1 MISPQMIQRTTLNN
15 GIRVLSEKVPGCH
28 SVSFGVW
35 VHNGSRH
42 EPAELNGISH
52 FVEHMLFKGTDRR
65 SAQAV
70 AREVD
75 SVGGLLNGFTSREYS
90 CYFVKILA
98 EKLPMAVDLL
108 GDLICHSK
116 FDLDDIEKE
125 RRVILQEIAMIED
138 SPEESIHDQFSSSF
152 WAGHSLGRPVIG
164 TPEIVGH
171 IDRQQMLD
179 FMEQRYVG
187 KNICVVAAGRLD
199 HDELVALVQESLNG
213 VPDSGTELE
222 NTAPIVTRQVEV
234 VNRDLE
240 QTHICLGFEGLPQN
254 HEDRYGT
261 YLLNTIL
268 GGNMS
273 SRLFQKVREDLG
285 LAYSV
290 YSYHHNH
297 SDAGAFLVYAGTSA
311 EGAPKVTRTILEE
324 LMRLRHEPVG
334 HDELQSAKDYLKGGM
349 LLSLESMDNRMTR
362 LAKNEI
368 FLHDVGI
375 SIEESEAMID
385 AVTLDLVQ
393 HLAESLF
400 VNDTLNL
407 QITGRVKPSDFPEV
421 DLQIV

>member
-1 MISPQMIQRTTLNN
+1 MIQRTTLNN

-28 SVSFGVW
+28 SVSLGVW
-35 VHNGSRH
+35 VNNGSRH
-42 EPAELNGISH
+42 EPAEINGISH
-52 FVEHMLFKGTDRR
+52 FVEHMLFKGTARR
-65 SAQAV
+65 SAQAI

-75 SVGGLLNGFTSREYS
+75 SVGGLLNGFTSREFS

-108 GDLICHSK
+108 GDMICNSK

-125 RRVILQEIAMIED
+125 RRVILQEIAMIDD
-138 SPEESIHDQFSSSF
+138 SPEESIHDQFTSSF

-164 TPEIVGH
+164 TPEIVGD

-179 FMEQRYVG
+179 FMGQRYGG
-187 KNICVVAAGRLD
+187 KNICVVAAGSLD
-199 HDELVALVQESLNG
+199 HKELVALVEQSLNG
-213 VPDSGTELE
+213 VPEEGVEQESTV
-222 NTAPIVTRQVEV
+222 PVVSRRIEV

-240 QTHICLGFEGLPQN
+240 QTHICLGVEGLPQN

-273 SRLFQKVREDLG
+273 SRLFQKVREELG

-297 SDAGAFLVYAGTSA
+297 SDSGAFIVYAGTSA
-311 EGAPKVTRTILEE
+311 EGAQQVTRAILDE
-324 LMRLRHEPVG
+324 LTRLRHEAVG
-334 HDELQSAKDYLKGGM
+334 YDELQSAKDYLKGGM
-349 LLSLESMDNRMTR
+349 LLSMESMDSRMTR
-362 LAKNEI
+362 LAKNEL
-368 FLHDVGI
+368 FLRNVGI

-385 AVTLDLVQ
+385 AVTVDLVQ
-393 HLAESLF
+393 HLAETLF

-407 QITGRVKPSDFPEV
+407 QITGRVKRSDFPDV
-421 DLQIV
+421 DLQIG

>member
-1 MISPQMIQRTTLNN
+1 MIQRTTLNN

-35 VHNGSRH
+35 VNNGSRH

-52 FVEHMLFKGTDRR
+52 FVEHMLFKGTSRR

-108 GDLICHSK
+108 GDLICHPR

-152 WAGHSLGRPVIG
+152 WADHPLGRPVIG

-179 FMEQRYVG
+179 FMGQRYVG
-187 KNICVVAAGRLD
+187 KNICVVGAGRLD
-199 HDELVALVQESLNG
+199 HNELVALVEQSLSG
-213 VPDSGTELE
+213 VPESGTELE
-222 NTAPIVTRQVEV
+222 ITAPIVARQVEV

-240 QTHICLGFEGLPQN
+240 QTQICLGFEGLPQN
-254 HEDRYGT
+254 HENRYGT

-273 SRLFQKVREDLG
+273 SRLFQKVREELG

-324 LMRLRHEPVG
+324 LKRLRHEPVG

-368 FLHDVGI
+368 FLRDVGL
-375 SIEESEAMID
+375 SVEESEAMID
-385 AVTLDLVQ
+385 AVTIDLVQ
-393 HLAESLF
+393 HMAESLF

-407 QITGRVKPSDFPEV
+407 LITGRVKPSAFPEV
-421 DLQIV
+421 DLQL

>member
-1 MISPQMIQRTTLNN
+1 MIQRTTLNN

-28 SVSFGVW
+28 SVSLGVW
-35 VHNGSRH
+35 VNNGSRH
-42 EPAELNGISH
+42 ETAEINGISH

-75 SVGGLLNGFTSREYS
+75 SVGGLLNGFTSREFS

-108 GDLICHSK
+108 GDLICNSK
-116 FDLDDIEKE
+116 FNLDDIEKE
-125 RRVILQEIAMIED
+125 RRVILQEIAMIDD
-138 SPEESIHDQFSSSF
+138 SPEESIHDQFSSRF

-164 TPEIVGH
+164 TPETVGD
-171 IDRQQMLD
+171 IDRRQMLD
-179 FMEQRYVG
+179 FMGQRYVG
-187 KNICVVAAGRLD
+187 KNICVVGAGKLD
-199 HDELVALVQESLNG
+199 HDELVALVEQSLNRIPESG
-213 VPDSGTELE
+213 VDIKATP
-222 NTAPIVTRQVEV
+222 PVVTRQVGV

-273 SRLFQKVREDLG
+273 SRLFQKVREELG

-297 SDAGAFLVYAGTSA
+297 SDSGAFIVYAGTSA
-311 EGAPKVTRTILEE
+311 EGAPQVARTIVEE
-324 LMRLRHEPVG
+324 LKRLRNEPVAA
-334 HDELQSAKDYLKGGM
+334 DELQSAKDYLKGGM
-349 LLSLESMDNRMTR
+349 LLSMESMDNRMTR

-368 FLHDVGI
+368 FLRNVGI
-375 SIEESEAMID
+375 SVEESEAMID
-385 AVTLDLVQ
+385 AVTSDLVQ

-400 VNDTLNL
+400 ISDTLNL
-407 QITGRVKPSDFPEV
+407 QVTGRVDRSDFPEI
-421 DLQIV
+421 DLQIE